1 MKRLTAA
8 ATVTVLVF
16 VVGALPSSRVFAS
29 WLEDG
34 NPICTV
40 AGMQINARVV
50 SDGAGGAI
58 LAWED
63 GRGVDPGIYAQRVNE
78 SGSPMWAMDGVPI
91 CTASGYRW
99 GVQMISDGVGGAIIS
114 WLDGRGGTGLDV
126 YAQRVDGSGNGLW
139 LADGVPV
146 CSAAGEQQLARITP
160 DGVGGAVLSWLDGR
174 SGSSRA
180 LYAQRLSAS
189 GVVLWDVDG
198 VCVCTTASG
207 EQEAVITSD
216 GRGGAI
222 IAWTDSRGGTDIYAQ
237 RLDASGNVLWVTG
250 GAAVCTAPGYQ
261 REPAIVSDGVG
272 GAIVVWLD
280 TWNSSYDIYAQRM
293 NESGTALWM
302 PNGVGICV
310 RPPTQE
316 RPRAASDGGGGAII
330 AWYEGEFGNNFD
342 IWAQRVDAFGN
353 VLWVA
358 GGVPVCTASGHQVP
372 PEIASDGVGGAIVS
386 WGDGRI
392 SSNWEIYAQRM
403 DGSGSV
409 LWTVDGVALC
419 SVPGYQEY
427 PEIVSD
433 GLGGAIIAWYDERSG
448 SDSDIYAQR
457 VSASGCAGPTALVFV
472 SASAVGRPNYVSLSW
487 QMAVDVPASSFRI
500 DRSETP
506 DAGYTSLELEVLEDS
521 QYSFSCVDRSVLP
534 GKTYWYKIVLVSAS
548 GNEFYG
554 PIAARVDAIPAAYRA
569 YQGYP
574 NPFNPRC
581 TIRYDIP
588 TAGTVNL
595 RVFDVSGTLVR
606 TLVDGWREP
615 GVYSEVWN
623 GRDDTGTE
631 LPSGIYLYCLEAD
644 DFVAARKMALLR

>member
-1 MKRLTAA
+1 MTAA
-8 ATVTVLVF
+8 ATASVLVF
-16 VVGALPSSRVFAS
+16 VVSALPSSRVFAS

-34 NPICTV
+34 NPICTA

-63 GRGVDPGIYAQRVNE
+63 GRGVDPGIYAQRVSA
-78 SGSPMWAMDGVPI
+78 SGSPMWGIDGVPI

-114 WLDGRGGTGLDV
+114 WLDGRAGTGLDV
-126 YAQRVDGSGNGLW
+126 YAQRVDGSGNRLW
-139 LADGVPV
+139 LAGGVPV
-146 CSAAGEQQLARITP
+146 CSAVGEQLLVRITP

-174 SGSSRA
+174 SGSGRA

-207 EQEAVITSD
+207 EQEAAITSD

-237 RLDASGNVLWVTG
+237 RLDASGNVLWMTG

-261 REPAIVSDGVG
+261 REPAIVPDGVG

-293 NESGTALWM
+293 SESGTALWM

-316 RPRAASDGGGGAII
+316 RPRAASDGVGGAII

-358 GGVPVCTASGHQVP
+358 GGVPVCTATGHQVP
-372 PEIASDGVGGAIVS
+372 PEIASDGAGGAVIS
-386 WGDGRI
+386 WGDARI
-392 SSNWEIYAQRM
+392 PSNWDIYAQRV
-403 DGSGSV
+403 DGTGGP
-409 LWTVDGVALC
+409 LWRVDGVVAC

-427 PEIVSD
+427 PDIVSD

-448 SDSDIYAQR
+448 GGADIYAQR
-457 VSASGCAGPTALVFV
+457 VSASGCAGPTGLVFM
-472 SASAVGRPNYVSLSW
+472 SASAVGRGGYSRLSW
-487 QMAVDVPASSFRI
+487 EMAVDVPASSFRI
-500 DRSETP
+500 DRSETR
-506 DAGYTSLELEVLEDS
+506 DAGYTSLELEVLKDS
-521 QYSFSCVDRSVLP
+521 QYSFSCVDRSVE
-534 GKTYWYKIVLVSAS
+534 GGRSYWYRIVLVGDSVEES
-548 GNEFYG
+548 YG
-554 PIAARVDAIPAAYRA
+554 PIGVHVYAVPTAYMA
-569 YQGYP
+569 YQSYP
-574 NPFNPRC
+574 NPFNPYC
-581 TIRYDIP
+581 TIGYDLP
-588 TAGTVNL
+588 EAGRVSVQ
-595 RVFDVSGTLVR
+595 VFDVLGTLVR
-606 TLVDGWREP
+606 TLVGGWREP
-615 GVYSEVWN
+615 GAYSEVWDGKRN
-623 GRDDTGTE
+623 DGNAS
-631 LPSGIYLYCLEAD
+631 PSGVYFYRLEAG
-644 DFVAARKMALLR
+644 DFVATRKMVLLR